1 MALRE
6 LVPAFFL
13 GRGQNSSTTAQR
25 AYMTESIENSA
36 SDEFR
41 AVGHGLKDL
50 KQIWINFESNGISLF
65 QLKHP
70 SVHVSQNVISN
81 G

>member
-1 MALRE
+1 MTLGE

-13 GRGQNSSTTAQR
+13 GRGQNSGAAAQG
-25 AYMTESIENSA
+25 AHMVKSVEDSA

-50 KQIWINFESNGISLF
+50 KQIWINFESYGISLF
-65 QLKHP
+65 QLKP
-70 SVHVSQNVISN
+70 PVRVSRNIISN